1 MSTLNP
7 DNRHVDL
14 TPSEQDRLLI
24 FTAAQLAQSRRE
36 RGLLLNVPE
45 ATALMCHAVIES
57 ARDGASHADAMR
69 AGLNAVTQFELLPG
83 VASLLQNIAVEA
95 VFDDGRRLVVLNF
108 ETDDSHSES
117 QRESQPG
124 EVTRLTAVHV
134 EPHTDVVTLTVTNE
148 SSINISVTTHMHF
161 FEVNPRLHFNREQ
174 AYGRHLYIPSG
185 EHVDFPARVPVEVN
199 LIPIR
204 GNRIM
209 IGFAGLVD
217 GPLDE
222 PGMKEQALERARD
235 WGYLGS
241 DQG

>member
-1 MSTLNP
+1 MSVVNP
-7 DNRHVDL
+7 DNRHVEL

-24 FTAAQLAQSRRE
+24 FTAAQLAHTRRE

-45 ATALMCHAVIES
+45 ATALMCHAVIEA
-57 ARDGASHADAMR
+57 ARDGATHANALQ
-69 AGLNAVTQFELLPG
+69 AGLSAVADSQLLPG
-83 VASLLQNIAVEA
+83 VASLLNNIAVEA
-95 VFDDGRRLVVLNF
+95 VFDDGRRLVVMNF
-108 ETDDSHSES
+108 ADANSDTSS
-117 QRESQPG
+117 PG
-124 EVTRLTAVHV
+124 SVTRLTTNTTELHK
-134 EPHTDVVTLTVTNE
+134 DVITLTVTNE

-161 FEVNPRLHFNREQ
+161 FEVNPRLHFDRAQ
-174 AYGRHLYIPSG
+174 AYGRHLYIPAG
-185 EHVDFPARVPVEVN
+185 EHVDFPPRIPVDVN
-199 LIPIR
+199 LIQIS

-241 DQG
+241 GE